1 MAFVYPSVDQFKS
14 YFFRDFP
21 YGDDM
26 GKNVLDADIAK
37 AYQQANINF
46 NEDFWGGQSSFEV
59 GYFYLAAFYLVYDM
73 QSSSQ
78 GLASTASW
86 VETAKSVGNVSQSF
100 AIPQRIL
107 DNPELAIYSTN
118 KYGLKFLS
126 MILPQLSGQIF
137 GVIGSTRP

>member
-1 MAFVYPSVDQFKS
+1 MTFAYPSVQQFKD

-21 YGDDM
+21 YGTDQA
-26 GKNVLDADIAK
+26 KNVVDADIAK
-37 AYQQANINF
+37 AFQQANCNF
-46 NEDFWGGQSSFEV
+46 NEDFWRDQSSFEV
-59 GYFYLAAFYLVYDM
+59 GYFYLSAFYLVYDM
-73 QSSSQ
+73 QTSSQ

-107 DNPELAIYSTN
+107 DNPELAIYGQN
-118 KYGLKFLS
+118 KYGMKYLS
-126 MILPQLSGQIF
+126 LILPQLSGQIF